1 MKPSNSARR
10 DGGVFLIPEGSIKRP
25 KNHQATLITMLF
37 LGLLLVGMI
46 NLYSA
51 SNGNHFFWSQLR
63 NSVAA
68 LAMFFIFGWLVP
80 LRKTN
85 EYAYWFGWAVFAA
98 LLVVL
103 LLGRIA
109 GGAQRWLSL
118 GPIGVQP
125 SEFAKLATALIVARF
140 FSNHQQDTPYRIRD
154 LMPMLLFI
162 GAIFTLI
169 FLQPDFGTAGV
180 CLLIAGVQLL
190 FVRLDM
196 RSIAIVLVSSPLV
209 AAFGWQ
215 FLLRP
220 YQKLRV
226 MTLLNPSVDPL
237 NTGYNSLQ
245 SMIAVGSGG
254 ILGKGYMQG
263 TQAQLKFLPERHTDF
278 VFSVFAEEHG
288 FWGGALIFITFGILT
303 YLALESARTA
313 KDTFSSL
320 LAIGIA
326 AFIFVEFTI
335 NIAMVMG
342 LFPVV
347 GLPLPFFS
355 YGGSLLLTICVSLGL
370 LISINRTIRTVSIN

>member
-1 MKPSNSARR
+1 MKPSNTARR
-10 DGGVFLIPEGSIKRP
+10 NGGVFLIPEGSIKRP
-25 KNHQATLITMLF
+25 KNHQAMIITMLF
-37 LGLLLVGMI
+37 FGLLLIGMI

-51 SNGNHFFWSQLR
+51 SSGNHFFWAQLR
-63 NSVAA
+63 NSIAA
-68 LAMFFIFGWLVP
+68 VGMFFIFGWLVP

-140 FSNHQQDTPYRIRD
+140 FSIHQQDTPYRIRD

-254 ILGKGYMQG
+254 IFGKGYMQG

-288 FWGGALIFITFGILT
+288 FWGGALIFVTFGILA

-326 AFIFVEFTI
+326 AFIFIEFTI

-370 LISINRTIRTVSIN
+370 LISINRTVRTVSIN